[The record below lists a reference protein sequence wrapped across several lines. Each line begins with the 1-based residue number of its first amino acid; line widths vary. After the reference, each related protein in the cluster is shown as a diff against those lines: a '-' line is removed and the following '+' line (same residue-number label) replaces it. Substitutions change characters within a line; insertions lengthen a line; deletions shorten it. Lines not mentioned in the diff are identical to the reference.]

1 MARFFID
8 RPIFAWVIAIVIMLA
23 GAMSITQLP
32 LEQYPDIAPPT
43 VKIAAT
49 YTGAS
54 AKTVED
60 SVTQVIEQQ
69 MTGIDK
75 LTYMSASSSSAG
87 SASINLTFEAG
98 TDPDVAQMQVQ
109 NKLQQVESRLPASVQ
124 SEGLT
129 VTKGGSDFLMIAA
142 LASDNPSVTGTQ
154 IGDYISSTLLDSIS
168 RIDGVGEVKTL
179 GSGYAMRI
187 WLDPALLQKYALM
200 PSDVTTALE
209 AQNTEVSAG
218 QLGALPA
225 VASQQLNATISARSK
240 LQTAEEFRNVV
251 VKSTSTGAVVLLG
264 DVATVELGSDSYD
277 VNSALNGKPAA
288 AMGVQLATGAN
299 ALQVGEA
306 VKAKLAELEP
316 YYPSEMQLKN
326 VIAYDTTPFVS
337 LSIEEVVKSL
347 GEAIVLVVLIMFLF
361 LQNFRATLIPAI
373 TVPVVLLGTFGVLA
387 VFGYSINTL
396 TMFAMVLAIGL
407 LVDDAIVVVE
417 NVERVMSEKG
427 LSPLEATRQ
436 SMDEITSALIGIALV
451 LSAVFIPMAF
461 FSGSTGIIYRQFSVT
476 IVSAM
481 VLSVLVAMTLTPAL
495 CATLLKPVDGKG
507 HGPQSGFFG
516 WFNRSFERSAAAYEK
531 LVGGILR
538 RGGRSLVIYALVV
551 AAMAVGYAKL
561 PTSFLPDEDQ
571 GILMAQV
578 QLPVGATDD
587 RTQAVLKQFESYMLE
602 QPEVEAM
609 ISISGLGMGGNS
621 QNSARAFIRLKDWSE
636 RSGAGQDSASIAQR
650 ATLALSSIGD
660 ANVFVMQPPAV
671 RGLGQSSGFD
681 LQLKDLAG
689 LGHEALVAAREQFI
703 QLASQDPRLQGVRSN
718 GLDDTPQLKV
728 SIDDRKA
735 GALSLTTSDINA
747 TLSTALG
754 GTYVNDFL
762 NQGRVKKVY
771 VQGEASARMQAAD
784 LDHWFVRNSNDEMV
798 PFSSFASSSWS
809 YGSPLLER
817 YNGSSSLEVVGDPA
831 PGVSSGVAMD
841 AVESIIKQLPEGI
854 SYEWTGQSY
863 QLRLSGSQ
871 APLLYAIS
879 VLFVFLCLAAL
890 YESWSVPFSVML
902 VVPLGV
908 VGAVLATRFS
918 GLSNDV
924 YFQVGLLTTVGLAAK
939 NAILIVEFAKHLQE
953 QGNSLV
959 DATLIAVRQR
969 LRPILMTSLAFMFG
983 VLPLAISSGAGSAG
997 RQAIGTGVLG
1007 GMFSATVL
1015 GIFFVPLFFV
1025 MIRRRFSRVP
1035 QAQASTTTDRTGEA
1049 CVAFIG
1055 RCWPFSRCWAA
1066 VSIWRLSTSAR
1077 KHR

>member
-8 RPIFAWVIAIVIMLA
+8 RPIFAWVIAIVIMLG
-23 GAMSITQLP
+23 GALSISQLP

-43 VKIAAT
+43 VRISAT

-69 MTGIDK
+69 MKGLDN

-87 SASINLTFEAG
+87 SASISLTFAAG

-109 NKLQQVESRLPASVQ
+109 NKLQQAESRLPQSVQ
-124 SEGLT
+124 SQGLT

-142 LASDNPSVTGTQ
+142 LASDNESVTATQ
-154 IGDYISSTLLDSIS
+154 IGDYISSTLLDAIS
-168 RIDGVGEVKTL
+168 RIDGVGDVQTL

-187 WLDPALLQKYALM
+187 WLDPAKLEKYALM
-200 PSDVTTALE
+200 PSDISSALE

-225 VASQQLNATISARSK
+225 VAGQQLNATISARSK
-240 LQTAEEFRNVV
+240 LQSAEEFRNVV
-251 VKSTSTGAVVLLG
+251 VKSSSDGAVVLLG
-264 DVATVELGSDSYD
+264 DVARVELGSESYD
-277 VNSALNGKPAA
+277 VTSALNGKPAA
-288 AMGVQLATGAN
+288 AMGVQLAAGAN
-299 ALQVGEA
+299 ALSVGEA
-306 VKAKLAELEP
+306 VKAKLKELEP
-316 YYPSEMQLKN
+316 FYPSEMQLKN

-347 GEAIVLVVLIMFLF
+347 GEAIILVVLIMYLF
-361 LQNFRATLIPAI
+361 LQNLRATLIPAI

-387 VFGYSINTL
+387 LCGYSINTL
-396 TMFAMVLAIGL
+396 TLFAMVLAIGL

-417 NVERVMSEKG
+417 NVERVMSEQG

-436 SMDEITSALIGIALV
+436 SMAEITSALIGIALV

-461 FSGSTGIIYRQFSVT
+461 FAGSTGIIYRQFSVT

-495 CATLLKPVDGKG
+495 CATLLKTSDAQG
-507 HGPQSGFFG
+507 HGTRGGFFG
-516 WFNRSFERSAAAYEK
+516 WFNRSFERSAGRYQG
-531 LVGGILR
+531 LVDRILQ
-538 RGGRSLVIYALVV
+538 RGGRSLLLYGVILLV
-551 AAMAVGYAKL
+551 MGVGYLNL

-571 GILMAQV
+571 GMLMAQI
-578 QLPVGATDD
+578 QLPVGATDS
-587 RTQAVLKQFESYMLE
+587 RTQAVTRQFEQYLLE
-602 QPEVEAM
+602 QPEVEAL
-609 ISISGLGMGGNS
+609 ISITGLGMGGNS
-621 QNSARAFIRLKDWSE
+621 QNTGRAFIKLKDWSL
-636 RSGAGQDSASIAQR
+636 RTGQGQDAASIAQR
-650 ATLALSSIGD
+650 ATQALASIGD

-681 LQLKDLAG
+681 LQLKDLGG
-689 LGHEALVAAREQFI
+689 LGHEALVAARERFI
-703 QLASQDPRLQGVRSN
+703 ELAKQDPRLIGVRSN

-735 GALSLTTSDINA
+735 GALSLSTSDINA

-754 GTYVNDFL
+754 GSYVNDFL

-771 VQGEASARMQAAD
+771 VQGEAEARMQAAD
-784 LDHWFVRNSNDEMV
+784 LDHWFVRNNNDEMV
-798 PFSSFASSSWS
+798 PFSSFASSAWTQ
-809 YGSPLLER
+809 GSPLLER
-817 YNGSSSLEVVGDPA
+817 YNGNASLEVVGDPA

-841 AVESIIKQLPEGI
+841 AVEAIIRQLPEGI
-854 SYEWTGQSY
+854 GYEWTGQSY

-871 APLLYAIS
+871 APLLYGIS

-908 VGAVLATRFS
+908 IGAVLATRFS

-953 QGNSLV
+953 QGNSLRE
-959 DATLIAVRQR
+959 ATLIAVRQR

-983 VLPLAISSGAGSAG
+983 VLPLALSSGAGSAG

-1007 GMFSATVL
+1007 GMFSATLL

-1025 MIRRRFSRVP
+1025 LIRRRFSRVSGP
-1035 QAQASTTTDRTGEA
+1035 QSNATEGDA
-1049 CVAFIG
+1049 
-1055 RCWPFSRCWAA
+1055 
-1066 VSIWRLSTSAR
+1066 
-1077 KHR
+1077 

>member
-8 RPIFAWVIAIVIMLA
+8 RPIFAWVIAIVIMLG
-23 GAMSITQLP
+23 GALSISQLP

-43 VKIAAT
+43 VRISAT

-60 SVTQVIEQQ
+60 SVTQVIEQAL
-69 MTGIDK
+69 TGLDN
-75 LTYMSASSSSAG
+75 LTYMSSSSSSAG
-87 SASINLTFEAG
+87 SASINLTFGAG

-109 NKLQQVESRLPASVQ
+109 NKLQQAESRLPQSVQ

-187 WLDPALLQKYALM
+187 WLDPALLEKYALM
-200 PSDVTTALE
+200 PSDVSTALE

-225 VASQQLNATISARSK
+225 AKGQQLNATITARSK
-240 LQTAEEFRNVV
+240 LQTAEEFRQVV
-251 VKSTSTGAVVLLG
+251 VKSTSDGAVVLLG
-264 DVATVELGSDSYD
+264 DVATVELGSESYD

-288 AMGVQLATGAN
+288 AMGVQLAAGAN
-299 ALQVGEA
+299 ALDVGEA
-306 VKAKLAELEP
+306 VKAKLKEMEP
-316 YYPSEMQLKN
+316 YYPTEMQLKN

-361 LQNFRATLIPAI
+361 LQNLRATLIPAI

-387 VFGYSINTL
+387 LFGYSINTL

-417 NVERVMSEKG
+417 NVERVMSEEG
-427 LSPLEATRQ
+427 LPALEATRK
-436 SMDEITSALIGIALV
+436 SMAEITSALIGIALV

-461 FSGSTGIIYRQFSVT
+461 FGGSTGIIYRQFSVT

-495 CATLLKPVDGKG
+495 CATLLKPSDA
-507 HGPQSGFFG
+507 HGTQRGFFG
-516 WFNRSFERSAAAYEK
+516 WFNRSFERCSARYEG
-531 LVGGILR
+531 LVGAVLK
-538 RGGRSLVIYALVV
+538 RGRRSLLVYALV
-551 AAMAVGYAKL
+551 ALAMAAGYASL

-571 GILMAQV
+571 GILMAQI
-578 QLPVGATDD
+578 QLPVGATDS
-587 RTQAVLKQFESYMLE
+587 RTQAVMAQFEGYILK

-609 ISISGLGMGGNS
+609 ISITGLGMGGNS
-621 QNSARAFIRLKDWSE
+621 QNTARAFIRLKDWSE
-636 RSGAGQDSASIAQR
+636 RSASGQDAASIAQR
-650 ATLALSSIGD
+650 ATQALSSIGD
-660 ANVFVMQPPAV
+660 ADVFVMQPPAV

-689 LGHEALVAAREQFI
+689 LGHDALVAAREQFI
-703 QLASQDPRLQGVRSN
+703 ELAKQDPRLLGVRSN

-728 SIDDRKA
+728 TIDDRKA
-735 GALSLTTSDINA
+735 GALSLTTSDINT

-754 GTYVNDFL
+754 GSYVNDFL

-771 VQGEASARMQAAD
+771 VQGAADSRMQAAD

-817 YNGSSSLEVVGDPA
+817 YNGSASLEVVGDPA
-831 PGVSSGVAMD
+831 PGVSSGDAMD
-841 AVESIIKQLPEGI
+841 AVEAIARQLPQGI
-854 SYEWTGQSY
+854 GYEWTGQSY

-871 APLLYAIS
+871 APLLYGVS

-890 YESWSVPFSVML
+890 YESWSVPFSVIL

-908 VGAVLATRFS
+908 VGAVLATRFT

-953 QGNSLV
+953 QGASLR
-959 DATLIAVRQR
+959 DATLTAVRQR

-983 VLPLAISSGAGSAG
+983 VLPLAISTGAGSAG
-997 RQAIGTGVLG
+997 RRAIGTGVLG

-1025 MIRRRFSRVP
+1025 LIRRRFGRV
-1035 QAQASTTTDRTGEA
+1035 STATPTVQKGDA
-1049 CVAFIG
+1049 
-1055 RCWPFSRCWAA
+1055 
-1066 VSIWRLSTSAR
+1066 
-1077 KHR
+1077 

>member
-23 GAMSITQLP
+23 GALSISQLP

-43 VKIAAT
+43 VRISAT

-69 MTGIDK
+69 MKGLDN

-87 SASINLTFEAG
+87 SASISLTFAAG

-109 NKLQQVESRLPASVQ
+109 NKLQQAESRLPQSVQ

-142 LASDNPSVTGTQ
+142 LASDNESVTGTQ
-154 IGDYISSTLLDSIS
+154 IGDYISSTLLDQIS
-168 RIDGVGEVKTL
+168 RIDGVGDVQTL

-187 WLDPALLQKYALM
+187 WLDPALLEKYALM
-200 PSDVTTALE
+200 PSDISSALE

-225 VASQQLNATISARSK
+225 VAGQQLNATISARSK

-251 VKSTSTGAVVLLG
+251 VKSTSKGAVVLLG
-264 DVATVELGSDSYD
+264 DVARVELGSESYD
-277 VNSALNGKPAA
+277 VSTALNGKPAA
-288 AMGVQLATGAN
+288 AMGVQLAAGAN
-299 ALQVGEA
+299 ALSVGEA
-306 VKAKLAELEP
+306 VKAKLKELEP
-316 YYPSEMQLKN
+316 FYPTEMQLKN

-361 LQNFRATLIPAI
+361 LQNLRATLIPAI

-387 VFGYSINTL
+387 LFGYSINTL

-417 NVERVMSEKG
+417 NVERVMGEQG
-427 LSPLEATRQ
+427 LSALAATRQ
-436 SMDEITSALIGIALV
+436 SMAEITSALIGIALV

-461 FSGSTGIIYRQFSVT
+461 FGGSTGIIYRQFSVT

-481 VLSVLVAMTLTPAL
+481 LLSVLVAMTLTPAL
-495 CATLLKPVDGKG
+495 CATLLKPSDALG
-507 HGPQSGFFG
+507 HGAQNGFFG
-516 WFNRSFERSAAAYEK
+516 WFNRSFERSAKRYQQC
-531 LVGGILR
+531 VGGILQ
-538 RGGRSLVIYALVV
+538 RGRRSLLVYGVILL
-551 AAMAVGYAKL
+551 AMGAGYASL

-571 GILMAQV
+571 GILMAQI
-578 QLPVGATDD
+578 QLPVGATDS
-587 RTQAVLKQFESYMLE
+587 RTQAVMKQFEGYMLE
-602 QPEVEAM
+602 QPEVEAL

-621 QNSARAFIRLKDWSE
+621 QNTGRAFIKLKDWSE
-636 RSGAGQDSASIAQR
+636 RSGKGQDAASIAQR
-650 ATLALSSIGD
+650 ATQALASIGD

-681 LQLKDLAG
+681 LQLKDLGG
-689 LGHEALVAAREQFI
+689 LGHDALVAAREQFI
-703 QLASQDPRLQGVRSN
+703 ELAKEDPRLLGVRSI

-735 GALSLTTSDINA
+735 GALSLSTSDINA

-784 LDHWFVRNSNDEMV
+784 LEHWFVRNSNDEMV

-817 YNGSSSLEVVGDPA
+817 YNGNASLEVVGDPA

-841 AVESIIKQLPEGI
+841 AVEAIIKQLPEGI
-854 SYEWTGQSY
+854 GYEWTGQSY

-871 APLLYAIS
+871 APLLYGIS

-953 QGNSLV
+953 QGNSLR
-959 DATLIAVRQR
+959 DATLTAVRQR

-983 VLPLAISSGAGSAG
+983 VLPLALSSGAGSAG

-1025 MIRRRFSRVP
+1025 QIRRRFGRVST
-1035 QAQASTTTDRTGEA
+1035 ASTANPTVQKGDA
-1049 CVAFIG
+1049 
-1055 RCWPFSRCWAA
+1055 
-1066 VSIWRLSTSAR
+1066 
-1077 KHR
+1077 

>member
-23 GAMSITQLP
+23 GALSITQLP

-109 NKLQQVESRLPASVQ
+109 NKLQQVESRLPSSVQ

-168 RIDGVGEVKTL
+168 RIDGVGEVKAM

-187 WLDPALLQKYALM
+187 WLDPALLEKYSLM
-200 PSDVTTALE
+200 PSDVSTALE

-225 VASQQLNATISARSK
+225 TAGQQLNATITARSK

-251 VKSTSTGAVVLLG
+251 VKSNSAGAVVLLG
-264 DVATVELGSDSYD
+264 EVATVELGSDSYD
-277 VNSALNGKPAA
+277 VNSALNGKPSA

-299 ALQVGEA
+299 ALKVGEA

-387 VFGYSINTL
+387 IFGYSINTL

-495 CATLLKPVDGKG
+495 CATLLKPVDPNG
-507 HGPQSGFFG
+507 HGPQTGFFG
-516 WFNRSFERSAAAYEK
+516 WFNRTFERGAQAYQAV
-531 LVGGILR
+531 VGKILQR
-538 RGGRSLVIYALVV
+538 SGRSLMVYVLVV
-551 AAMAVGYAKL
+551 AAMAVGYIKL

-571 GILMAQV
+571 GILMAQM

-587 RTQAVLKQFESYMLE
+587 RTQAVLKQFESYILQ

-609 ISISGLGMGGNS
+609 ISISGMGMGGNS

-636 RSGAGQDSASIAQR
+636 RTGAGQDSASIAQR
-650 ATLALSSIGD
+650 ATQALSSIGD
-660 ANVFVMQPPAV
+660 ADVFVMQPPAV

-681 LQLKDLAG
+681 LQLKDVAG
-689 LGHEALVAAREQFI
+689 LGHEALVAAREQLI
-703 QLASQDPRLQGVRSN
+703 ELAKQDPRLQGVRSN

-728 SIDDRKA
+728 TIDDRKA
-735 GALSLTTSDINA
+735 GALSLTTSDINT

-754 GTYVNDFL
+754 GSYVNDFL

-771 VQGEASARMQAAD
+771 VQGQASSRMQADD

-798 PFSSFASSSWS
+798 PFSSFASSSWTS
-809 YGSPLLER
+809 GSPLLER

-953 QGNSLV
+953 QGNSLI

-1025 MIRRRFSRVP
+1025 LIRRRFSRV
-1035 QAQASTTTDRTGEA
+1035 STPTTDRTGEA
-1049 CVAFIG
+1049 
-1055 RCWPFSRCWAA
+1055 
-1066 VSIWRLSTSAR
+1066 
-1077 KHR
+1077 

>member
-23 GAMSITQLP
+23 GALSITQLP

-109 NKLQQVESRLPASVQ
+109 NKLQQVESRLPSSVQ

-168 RIDGVGEVKTL
+168 RIDGVGEVKAM

-187 WLDPALLQKYALM
+187 WLDPALLEKYSLM
-200 PSDVTTALE
+200 PSDVSTALE

-225 VASQQLNATISARSK
+225 TAGQQLNATITARSK

-251 VKSTSTGAVVLLG
+251 VKSNSAGAVVLLG
-264 DVATVELGSDSYD
+264 EVATVELGSDSYD
-277 VNSALNGKPAA
+277 VNSALNGKPSA

-299 ALQVGEA
+299 ALEVGEA

-387 VFGYSINTL
+387 MFGYSINTL

-495 CATLLKPVDGKG
+495 CATLLKPVDPNG
-507 HGPQSGFFG
+507 HGQQTGFFG
-516 WFNRSFERSAAAYEK
+516 WFNRTFERGAQAYQRV
-531 LVGGILR
+531 VGKILQR
-538 RGGRSLVIYALVV
+538 SGRSLMVYVLVV
-551 AAMAVGYAKL
+551 AAMAVGYTKL

-571 GILMAQV
+571 GILMAQM

-587 RTQAVLKQFESYMLE
+587 STQAVLKQFESYILQ

-609 ISISGLGMGGNS
+609 ISISGMGMGGNS

-636 RSGAGQDSASIAQR
+636 RTGAGQDSASIAQR
-650 ATLALSSIGD
+650 ATQALSSIGD
-660 ANVFVMQPPAV
+660 ADVFVMQPPAV

-681 LQLKDLAG
+681 LQLKDVAG
-689 LGHEALVAAREQFI
+689 LGHEALVAAREQLI
-703 QLASQDPRLQGVRSN
+703 ELARQDPRLQGVRSN

-728 SIDDRKA
+728 TIDDRKA
-735 GALSLTTSDINA
+735 GALSLTTSDINT

-754 GTYVNDFL
+754 GSYVNDFL

-771 VQGEASARMQAAD
+771 VQGQASSRMQADD

-798 PFSSFASSSWS
+798 PFSSFASSSWTS
-809 YGSPLLER
+809 GSPLLER

-939 NAILIVEFAKHLQE
+939 NAILIVEFAKYLQE
-953 QGNSLV
+953 QGNSLI

-983 VLPLAISSGAGSAG
+983 VLPLAMSSGAGSAG

-1025 MIRRRFSRVP
+1025 LIRRRFSRV
-1035 QAQASTTTDRTGEA
+1035 STPTTDRTGEA
-1049 CVAFIG
+1049 
-1055 RCWPFSRCWAA
+1055 
-1066 VSIWRLSTSAR
+1066 
-1077 KHR
+1077 

>member
-23 GAMSITQLP
+23 GAMSITRLP

-387 VFGYSINTL
+387 IFGYSINTL

-531 LVGGILR
+531 RVGGILR

-587 RTQAVLKQFESYMLE
+587 RTQAVLKQFESYMLA

-636 RSGAGQDSASIAQR
+636 RSGAGQDSAAIAQR
-650 ATLALSSIGD
+650 ATRALSSIGD

-784 LDHWFVRNSNDEMV
+784 LDHWFVRNSNNEMV

-871 APLLYAIS
+871 APLLYGIS

-908 VGAVLATRFS
+908 VGAVLATRVT

-959 DATLIAVRQR
+959 DATLTAVRQR

-983 VLPLAISSGAGSAG
+983 VLPLALSTGAGSAG

-1049 CVAFIG
+1049 
-1055 RCWPFSRCWAA
+1055 
-1066 VSIWRLSTSAR
+1066 
-1077 KHR
+1077 

>member
-23 GAMSITQLP
+23 GALSISQLP

-43 VKIAAT
+43 VRISAT

-69 MTGIDK
+69 MTGLDN
-75 LTYMSASSSSAG
+75 LTYMSATSSSAG
-87 SASINLTFEAG
+87 SASINLTFAAG

-109 NKLQQVESRLPASVQ
+109 NKLQQAESRLPQSVQ

-142 LASDNPSVTGTQ
+142 LASDNESVTGTQ
-154 IGDYISSTLLDSIS
+154 VGDYISSTLLDQIS
-168 RIDGVGEVKTL
+168 RIDGVGEVQTL

-187 WLDPALLQKYALM
+187 WLDPARLEKYALM
-200 PSDVTTALE
+200 PSDVSAALE

-218 QLGALPA
+218 QLGAVPA
-225 VASQQLNATISARSK
+225 VPGQQLNATITARSK
-240 LQTAEEFRNVV
+240 LQTEDEFRNVV
-251 VKSTSTGAVVLLG
+251 LKSSSDGAVVLLS
-264 DVATVELGSDSYD
+264 DVGRVELGSESYD
-277 VNSALNGKPAA
+277 MSTALNGRPAS
-288 AMGVQLATGAN
+288 AMGIKLATGAN
-299 ALQVGEA
+299 ALSVGDA
-306 VKAKLAELEP
+306 VKAKLKELEP
-316 YYPSEMQLKN
+316 FYPAEMQLKN

-361 LQNFRATLIPAI
+361 LQNPRATLIPAI

-387 VFGYSINTL
+387 LLGYSINTL

-417 NVERVMSEKG
+417 NVERVMGEQG

-436 SMDEITSALIGIALV
+436 SMAEITSALIGIALV

-461 FSGSTGIIYRQFSVT
+461 FGGSTGVIYRQFSVT

-481 VLSVLVAMTLTPAL
+481 LLSVLVAMTLTPAL
-495 CATLLKPVDGKG
+495 CATLLKPADAQG
-507 HGPQSGFFG
+507 HGPQRGFFG
-516 WFNRSFERSAAAYEK
+516 WFNRHFERSAQACQR
-531 LVGGILR
+531 LVGGILQ
-538 RGGRSLVIYALVV
+538 RSRSSLLLYGVLLLV
-551 AAMAVGYAKL
+551 MGVGYADL

-571 GILMAQV
+571 GTLMAQI
-578 QLPVGATDD
+578 QLPVGATDS
-587 RTQAVLKQFESYMLE
+587 RTQAVMKQFENYMLE
-602 QPEVEAM
+602 QPEVEAL

-621 QNSARAFIRLKDWSE
+621 QNTGRAFIKLKDWSE
-636 RSGAGQDSASIAQR
+636 RLGAGQDSASIAQR
-650 ATLALSSIGD
+650 ATQALASIGD

-681 LQLKDLAG
+681 LQLKDLGG
-689 LGHEALVAAREQFI
+689 LGHDALVAAREQFI
-703 QLASQDPRLQGVRSN
+703 QLAQQDPRLLGVRSN

-735 GALSLTTSDINA
+735 GALSLSTSDINS
-747 TLSTALG
+747 TLSTVLG

-771 VQGEASARMQAAD
+771 VQGEAAARMQAQD
-784 LDHWFVRNSNDEMV
+784 LDHWFVRNANDEMV
-798 PFSSFASSSWS
+798 PFSSFASSAWS

-817 YNGSSSLEVVGDPA
+817 YNGISSLEVVGDPA

-841 AVESIIKQLPEGI
+841 VVESLVKQLPEGI
-854 SYEWTGQSY
+854 GYEWTGQSY

-871 APLLYAIS
+871 APLLYGIS
-879 VLFVFLCLAAL
+879 ILFVFLCLAAL

-924 YFQVGLLTTVGLAAK
+924 YFQVGLLTTVGLSAK

-953 QGNSLV
+953 QGASLLE
-959 DATLIAVRQR
+959 ATLTAVRQR

-983 VLPLAISSGAGSAG
+983 VLPLALSSGAGSAG
-997 RQAIGTGVLG
+997 RRAIGTGVLG
-1007 GMFSATVL
+1007 GMFSATLL

-1025 MIRRRFSRVP
+1025 LIRRRFTR
-1035 QAQASTTTDRTGEA
+1035 ASTTSTQ
-1049 CVAFIG
+1049 
-1055 RCWPFSRCWAA
+1055 AA
-1066 VSIWRLSTSAR
+1066 VAGDA
-1077 KHR
+1077 

>member
-8 RPIFAWVIAIVIMLA
+8 RPIFAWVIAIVIMLG
-23 GAMSITQLP
+23 GALSISQLP

-43 VKIAAT
+43 VRISAT

-60 SVTQVIEQQ
+60 SVTQVIEQAL
-69 MTGIDK
+69 TGLDN
-75 LTYMSASSSSAG
+75 LTYMSSSSSSAG
-87 SASINLTFEAG
+87 SASINLTFGAG

-109 NKLQQVESRLPASVQ
+109 NKLQQAESRLPQSVQ

-187 WLDPALLQKYALM
+187 WLDPALLEKYALM
-200 PSDVTTALE
+200 PSDVSTALE

-225 VASQQLNATISARSK
+225 AKGQQLNATITARSK
-240 LQTAEEFRNVV
+240 LQTAEEFRQVV
-251 VKSTSTGAVVLLG
+251 VKSTSDGAVVLLG
-264 DVATVELGSDSYD
+264 DVATVELGSESYD

-288 AMGVQLATGAN
+288 AMGVQLAAGAN
-299 ALQVGEA
+299 ALDVGEA
-306 VKAKLAELEP
+306 VKAKLKEMEP
-316 YYPSEMQLKN
+316 YYPTEMQLKT

-361 LQNFRATLIPAI
+361 LQNLRATLIPAI

-387 VFGYSINTL
+387 LFGYSINTL

-417 NVERVMSEKG
+417 NVERVMSEEG
-427 LSPLEATRQ
+427 LPALEATRK
-436 SMDEITSALIGIALV
+436 SMAEITSALIGIALV

-461 FSGSTGIIYRQFSVT
+461 FGGSTGIIYRQFSVT

-495 CATLLKPVDGKG
+495 CATLLKSSDA
-507 HGPQSGFFG
+507 HGSQRGFFG
-516 WFNRSFERSAAAYEK
+516 WFNRSFERCSARYEG
-531 LVGGILR
+531 LVGAVLK
-538 RGGRSLVIYALVV
+538 RGRRSLLVYALV
-551 AAMAVGYAKL
+551 ALAMAAGYASL

-571 GILMAQV
+571 GILMAQI
-578 QLPVGATDD
+578 QLPVGATDS
-587 RTQAVLKQFESYMLE
+587 RTQAVMAQFEDYILK

-609 ISISGLGMGGNS
+609 ISITGLGMGGNS
-621 QNSARAFIRLKDWSE
+621 QNTARAFIRLKDWSE
-636 RSGAGQDSASIAQR
+636 RSAGGQDAASIAQR
-650 ATLALSSIGD
+650 ATQALSSIGD
-660 ANVFVMQPPAV
+660 ADVFVMQPPAV

-689 LGHEALVAAREQFI
+689 LGHDALVAAREQFI
-703 QLASQDPRLQGVRSN
+703 ELAKQDPRLLGVRSN

-728 SIDDRKA
+728 TIDDRKA
-735 GALSLTTSDINA
+735 GALSLTTSDINT

-754 GTYVNDFL
+754 GSYVNDFL

-771 VQGEASARMQAAD
+771 VQGAADSRMQAAD

-817 YNGSSSLEVVGDPA
+817 YNGSASLEVVGDSA
-831 PGVSSGVAMD
+831 AGVSSGDAMD
-841 AVESIIKQLPEGI
+841 AVEAIAKQLPQGI
-854 SYEWTGQSY
+854 GYEWTGQSY

-871 APLLYAIS
+871 APLLYGVS

-890 YESWSVPFSVML
+890 YESWSVPFSVIL

-908 VGAVLATRFS
+908 VGAVLATRFT

-953 QGNSLV
+953 QGKSLR
-959 DATLIAVRQR
+959 DATLTAVRQR

-997 RQAIGTGVLG
+997 RRAIGTGVLG

-1025 MIRRRFSRVP
+1025 LIRRRFGRV
-1035 QAQASTTTDRTGEA
+1035 STATPTVQKGDA
-1049 CVAFIG
+1049 
-1055 RCWPFSRCWAA
+1055 
-1066 VSIWRLSTSAR
+1066 
-1077 KHR
+1077 